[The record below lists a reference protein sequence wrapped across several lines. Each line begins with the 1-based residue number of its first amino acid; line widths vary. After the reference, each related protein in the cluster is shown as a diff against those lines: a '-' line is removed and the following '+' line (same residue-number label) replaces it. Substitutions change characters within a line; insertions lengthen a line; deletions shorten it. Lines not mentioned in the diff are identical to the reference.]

1 MKKVYAGLVIRN
13 LCYDVQKMF
22 DNETDPKIVIRYLEK
37 KTKELK
43 GRSYVKTV
51 WYEENSRPYMIRRKS
66 YLDEINDFMSQD
78 LVEE

>member
-37 KTKELK
+37 KTRELK
-43 GRSYVKTV
+43 GRSYVKLV
-51 WYEENSRPYMIRRKS
+51 WYEENVRGYMVRRNTFFEDVED
-66 YLDEINDFMSQD
+66 LILQD
-78 LVEE
+78 AKEE